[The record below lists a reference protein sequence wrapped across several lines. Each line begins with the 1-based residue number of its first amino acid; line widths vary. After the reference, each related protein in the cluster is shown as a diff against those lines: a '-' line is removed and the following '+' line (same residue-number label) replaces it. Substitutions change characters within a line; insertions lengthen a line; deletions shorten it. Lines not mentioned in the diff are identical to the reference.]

1 MVWQSPELQTWTDLY
16 SQLGDARDSLV
27 QTAELKVDTPKEP
40 PTGTEQ
46 TETTPGHRG
55 LGPTHTD
62 DSLAHQI
69 LRTEFNHSCIAVKS
83 ERRSYDQWKLFRLV
97 VGGVAVLAILF
108 LVVRILVN
116 LADGTFDPIMWN
128 EGIILLGAI
137 FTGAM
142 AVLVNNG
149 VKDAYESYKVALGMN
164 KELFD
169 RIEKH
174 EKEFQDSVR

>member
-16 SQLGDARDSLV
+16 RQLDDARDSLV
-27 QTAELKVDTPKEP
+27 RAAELKVDEPKEA
-40 PTGTEQ
+40 PTGTEPADNA
-46 TETTPGHRG
+46 PGQRG
-55 LGPTHTD
+55 LGPAHTD

-69 LRTEFNHSCIAVKS
+69 LKTEFNHSCIAVKS

-108 LVVRILVN
+108 LVVRIMMN
-116 LADGTFDPIMWN
+116 LADGTLDPVMWN
-128 EGIILLGAI
+128 EGVVLLGAI
-137 FTGAM
+137 FTGGM
-142 AVLVNNG
+142 AVVVNNG

-169 RIEKH
+169 RIERH